1 MLIKL
6 YLKDVTYP
14 VILLIWISVF
24 IYNLEKKKKNY
35 QAWGFHIKSD
45 WLKRILSSHN
55 EVMLLQAL
63 LCPGKTN

>member
-24 IYNLEKKKKNY
+24 IYNLEKKKKT
-35 QAWGFHIKSD
+35 IKLGD
-45 WLKRILSSHN
+45 FTLNLI
-55 EVMLLQAL
+55 
-63 LCPGKTN
+63 G